1 MSVSMIESLLTAPYV
16 ARFGVRLENMG
27 DELTGILPYDE
38 SLVGNPL
45 IPALHGGAVGAF
57 LEIVA
62 SASLIANQPLMRL
75 PKPIDVTMDYL
86 RPARAVDVYAR
97 AQVAR
102 SGRRVANVR
111 VEAWQGRRGAPVAT
125 LHGHFLITPETSST
139 ETRRN

>member
-1 MSVSMIESLLTAPYV
+1 MSVSLIESLLTAPYV

-86 RPARAVDVYAR
+86 RPARAADVYAR
-97 AQVAR
+97 ALVAR

-111 VEAWQGRRGAPVAT
+111 VEAWQGRRGSPVAT
-125 LHGHFLITPETSST
+125 LHGHFLITPETSGN
-139 ETRRN
+139 EA